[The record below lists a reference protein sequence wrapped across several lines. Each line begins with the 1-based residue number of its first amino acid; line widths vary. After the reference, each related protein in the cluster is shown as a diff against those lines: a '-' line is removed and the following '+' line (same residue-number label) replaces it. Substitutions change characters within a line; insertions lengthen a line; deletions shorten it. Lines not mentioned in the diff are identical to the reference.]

1 MLTFSRRMVL
11 MARYR
16 EWLNRKNA
24 ELDRPIDDC
33 PEAVLAFL
41 DTNGLIDETAANSFI
56 FEKKEADACDP
67 TTTPQQN

>member
-16 EWLNRKNA
+16 EWLEQKNA
-24 ELDRPIDDC
+24 ELDRPIADC
-33 PEAVLAFL
+33 PEVVLAFL

-56 FEKKEADACDP
+56 FGKEEDDK
-67 TTTPQQN
+67 